1 MAGARSVELAV
12 ESPLLREG
20 LRRLLRRRGVTVRQ
34 GAPVVVADAGGL
46 DKAASDGRPVVA
58 LGTGRADAD
67 LSLLARGAVA
77 VVPACDPEL
86 LARAVAAAS
95 LGLAVLPEAVLT
107 LLRERERSSAARR
120 AVRRQRVAELL
131 VEGRTVREMA
141 ARLGVSPAT
150 VKLDLQAIYR
160 EVGACRKAEAAA
172 RLAAVMKEEEKEEA
186 VALGEQP

>member
-12 ESPLLREG
+12 EAPLLREG

-46 DKAASDGRPVVA
+46 DKAASDGRLVVA

-67 LSLLARGAVA
+67 LSLLARGAIA
-77 VVPACDPEL
+77 VVSACDPDL

-95 LGLAVLPEAVLT
+95 LGLAVLPEAVLA
-107 LLRERERSSAARR
+107 LLRERSRAARR

-131 VEGRTVREMA
+131 VEGCTVREMA

-150 VKLDLQAIYR
+150 VKLDLRAIYR
-160 EVGACRKAEAAA
+160 DLGACRKAEAAA

-186 VALGEQP
+186 VVLGEQP